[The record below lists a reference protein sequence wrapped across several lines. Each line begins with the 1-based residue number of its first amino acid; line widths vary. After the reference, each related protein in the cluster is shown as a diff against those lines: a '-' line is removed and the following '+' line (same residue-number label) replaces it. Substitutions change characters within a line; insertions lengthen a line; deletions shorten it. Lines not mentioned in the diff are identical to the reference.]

1 MIFIYIRM
9 TCFLREC
16 LTKFRVVDD
25 HSSDLTNGSPA
36 YWGKII
42 PLIDRLNQQGSMHCT
57 GARLILIDELSRA
70 LQKCHSE
77 YCQECADT
85 HLRKLLNTCDARDIQ
100 CFYNCSICT
109 CDKDKKLALMRCTA
123 LSCSFCHTKRAKES
137 ITFSEIVKSAK
148 DM

>member
-9 TCFLREC
+9 ICLLRQC
-16 LTKFRVVDD
+16 LTDHRVVRDPYFI
-25 HSSDLTNGSPA
+25 LANGSPA

-42 PLIDRLNQQGSMHCT
+42 SLIDGLNKRSMHCT
-57 GARLILIDELSRA
+57 GARLILIEELSRA

-77 YCQECADT
+77 HCPECADT
-85 HLRKLLNTCDARDIQ
+85 HLRKLLNTCDACDIQ
-100 CFYNCSICT
+100 CFANCSICT
-109 CDKDKKLALMRCTA
+109 CDEDKKLALMRCTA

>member
-1 MIFIYIRM
+1 M
-9 TCFLREC
+9 TCVLYKC
-16 LTKFRVVDD
+16 LTDPRVVHDPYIFAK
-25 HSSDLTNGSPA
+25 GSPV

-42 PLIDRLNQQGSMHCT
+42 PLIDGLNKKSMHCT
-57 GARLILIDELSRA
+57 GARLIFIEELSSA

-77 YCQECADT
+77 RCPECADT

-100 CFYNCSICT
+100 CFANCSIYT
-109 CDKDKKLALMRCTA
+109 CDEDKKLALMRCTA